1 MRNAVLTLLAI
12 LALSFAAG
20 AADRPAAIDDAAI
33 ATKSAQV
40 ETLRARLATVSSPYA
55 SASLIEAESLLRQLR
70 AAPPAKRAPIAA
82 QLDAALTRIDLEIDT
97 AARQ

>member
-20 AADRPAAIDDAAI
+20 AADRRAAIDDAAI

-40 ETLRARLATVSSPYA
+40 ETLRARLATVSSPNA
-55 SASLIEAESLLRQLR
+55 SASLIEAEDLLRQLR
-70 AAPPAKRAPIAA
+70 ATPPAKRAPIAA
-82 QLDAALTRIDLEIDT
+82 QLDAALTRTDLEIDA